1 MLGPAL
7 KLPKAQESLDNP
19 VWSFCLVP
27 LMLLLP
33 NRLTLLQ
40 RVQGAATNGFTHYT
54 TGQVSPTRWPALCAK
69 FASSYE
75 TNLSKSTRSRRRQA
89 GEAVSL
95 LYGCEPPPYGPAA
108 PIFWVLVSTEG
119 KGRVH
124 AREQLRQFASQRIE
138 IDGYE
143 LVHDGVSWSWRLT
156 QKRYRYWRDQIHSI
170 AAKAP
175 DRRLIGT
182 DQDGAYDV
190 EIERVMGSI
199 YNMPG
204 FRLARRQAGH
214 LVAFAKAEWRRLRPE
229 SGPQIRVRTFLP
241 YVQRLPN
248 QRPEKGR

>member
-1 MLGPAL
+1 
-7 KLPKAQESLDNP
+7 
-19 VWSFCLVP
+19 
-27 LMLLLP
+27 MLLLP
-33 NRLTLLQ
+33 DRLTLLQ

-54 TGQVSPTRWPALCAK
+54 TGQVSPARWPALGAK
-69 FASSYE
+69 FAGAYE
-75 TNLSKSTRSRRRQA
+75 TDLAKSTRSRRRQA
-89 GEAVSL
+89 GAAVSL
-95 LYGCEPPPYGPAA
+95 LYGCEPPPYAPAA
-108 PIFWVLVSTEG
+108 PIFWVLVATEG

-124 AREQLRQFASQRIE
+124 AREQLREFANPSQRIE
-138 IDGYE
+138 VDGYE
-143 LVHDGVSWSWRLT
+143 LVHDSVSWSWRLT
-156 QKRYRYWRDQIHSI
+156 QKRYRYWRSLIHSI

-182 DQDGAYDV
+182 DLDGAFDV
-190 EIERVMGSI
+190 EIERVMDSI
-199 YNMPG
+199 YNVPG